1 MVNHILIY
9 SKTFFT
15 KLLLHWII
23 QEYNLE
29 QYLVHS
35 KYSKMILRIFPTMT
49 MTFLHC
55 GRQLLRWPQ
64 MILAFCYSYPWAQ
77 AKFGD
82 STVMNRIGQ
91 EVVSYTFKISLLK
104 YFHIHLGFIQT
115 LSLAVALRSLALREA
130 SYSVESSRLE
140 LWKFLWKA
148 LEEWD

>member
-9 SKTFFT
+9 SKAFFT
-15 KLLLHWII
+15 KLQLHWVI
-23 QEYNLE
+23 QEYNLV

-35 KYSKMILRIFPTMT
+35 KYSKMTLVRICPTMT
-49 MTFLHC
+49 TTFLHC

-91 EVVSYTFKISLLK
+91 EVVSYTFKIRLLK
-104 YFHIHLGFIQT
+104 YFRTHLGFIHT
-115 LSLAVALRSLALREA
+115 LSLAVAVRSLALREA

-148 LEEWD
+148 LEE